1 MQELSTHVLETPL
14 APTPPLMPTHRAAQF
29 IAITPARVQR
39 QRWSNWA
46 WSRLAHL
53 PPPESHSPEAIV
65 TVECP
70 VDVEIQTEVL
80 VETAA
85 NEPEEVVS
93 YDEPEEVVSGK

>member
-1 MQELSTHVLETPL
+1 M
-14 APTPPLMPTHRAAQF
+14 
-29 IAITPARVQR
+29 
-39 QRWSNWA
+39 
-46 WSRLAHL
+46 